1 MLEVVKNLVAAA
13 TYRFIQDR
21 HTGRYLE
28 SKKANKPRTSYNIYL
43 IAEALGIK
51 INCGWALD

>member
-1 MLEVVKNLVAAA
+1 MLEVVKNLVAAV

-28 SKKANKPRTSYNIYL
+28 SKQANEPRTSHNIYAV
-43 IAEALGIK
+43 ISFMK
-51 INCGWALD
+51 P